1 MSDYYAQTLEARRKM
16 KLRIVIY
23 FTTYLRRILFNF
35 SLRIVFQRNQY
46 YIFVKIPFIPHS
58 HTILNEHKRG
68 LRKR

>member
-23 FTTYLRRILFNF
+23 YTSYFIQLFAPNCIPKE
-35 SLRIVFQRNQY
+35 SVLY
-46 YIFVKIPFIPHS
+46 FVKIPFIPHS